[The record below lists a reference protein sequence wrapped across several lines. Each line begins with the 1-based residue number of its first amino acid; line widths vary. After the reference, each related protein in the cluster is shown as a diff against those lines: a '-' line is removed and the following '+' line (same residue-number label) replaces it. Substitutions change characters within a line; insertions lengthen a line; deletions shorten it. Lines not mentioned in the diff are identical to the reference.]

1 VASSLRDAS
10 SVEER
15 RALFELL
22 AQLLESEAGA
32 VLAARLLGFDPALV
46 VPQQPLAQAQAASEA
61 AASAECE
68 VETVLARPHR
78 ISWARLLKRVF
89 SCDIT

>member
-1 VASSLRDAS
+1 MCLWPVQTDLVASSLRDAS

-46 VPQQPLAQAQAASEA
+46 VPQHMEAMQAMRAEQAQQPQAQQPQAQQ
-61 AASAECE
+61 
-68 VETVLARPHR
+68 
-78 ISWARLLKRVF
+78 
-89 SCDIT
+89 